1 MGLRRLA
8 RVGGGRDVVS
18 LTPTQTVPPAPIPV
32 PPRGMGPGTSVG
44 RALGAAGPYWE
55 DWGGE
60 GGGHQRGRATPWG
73 PLMGGQCCRAGGFR
87 RAPRSR
93 GHRWCQLSPGSCGW
107 PARGHGDI
115 PAAPRVPA
123 VPAIWAPPHPPQ
135 DPHAYSPPP
144 RRIAGAAAANSSP
157 RPHLGNIWVGG
168 GCPLPWGLSGGRMLP
183 GGGRGVPKAPGAGGM
198 NEVVAWAT
206 APEPGGLPRAAG
218 SCAGSMGGGVGSG
231 SPPGCAHPKR
241 TRATC
246 GPWSTVAG
254 AMAPPLSA
262 SGGHGNG
269 QGVVAVTLRWLGP
282 AGLVCAPPHMGGPGV
297 LPGWWPA
304 SCWAGSRGRRDLT
317 GMVAATLLGCC
328 P

>member
-1 MGLRRLA
+1 MGLRRSA

-18 LTPTQTVPPAPIPV
+18 LTPTQTVPPCAT
-32 PPRGMGPGTSVG
+32 PGHGAWHQCGESTG
-44 RALGAAGPYWE
+44 GCGAILGGLG
-55 DWGGE
+55 GGE
-60 GGGHQRGRATPWG
+60 GGGHQCGRATQWG
-73 PLMGGQCCRAGGFR
+73 PFMGGQCCREGGFR

-93 GHRWCQLSPGSCGW
+93 GHRRCQLSPGSCGW

-123 VPAIWAPPHPPQ
+123 VPAICAPPHPGP
-135 DPHAYSPPP
+135 PCLFPPP

-218 SCAGSMGGGVGSG
+218 SCAGGMGGAWGAG
-231 SPPGCAHPKR
+231 PPPAVP
-241 TRATC
+241 TLN
-246 GPWSTVAG
+246 
-254 AMAPPLSA
+254 AP
-262 SGGHGNG
+262 
-269 QGVVAVTLRWLGP
+269 
-282 AGLVCAPPHMGGPGV
+282 V
-297 LPGWWPA
+297 LPADPGARWQGRWPPRCLHRVGTGMGRGWWPSPCGGWDLRGWCVPPPTWVGLG
-304 SCWAGSRGRRDLT
+304 SC
-317 GMVAATLLGCC
+317 
-328 P
+328 